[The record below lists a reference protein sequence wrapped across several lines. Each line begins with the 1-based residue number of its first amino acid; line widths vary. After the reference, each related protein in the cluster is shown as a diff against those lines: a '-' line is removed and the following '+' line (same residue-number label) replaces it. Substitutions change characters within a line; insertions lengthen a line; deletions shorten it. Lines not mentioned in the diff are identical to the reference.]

1 MSYKS
6 RIMWGL
12 CIVLTFFCSNVKGQN
27 ANNLGTL
34 SSLAENVIPQVSQ
47 VEDITADAFT
57 LDTKVY
63 IFSTDVFLSNY
74 LNDHLKNL
82 LGKRL
87 TNARIKGDMRAIV
100 LNLKRGTP
108 KSFAEKE
115 QYELSVNS
123 QYISIT
129 GYYQGVFNGIN
140 TLLQLLPPQV
150 YNADNKQFIES
161 YKIPAGKI
169 SDIPQ
174 YAYRGFMLDVSRTF
188 VPIKKVYDIV
198 DFMAYHKINKF
209 HWHLSDDQG
218 WRPEIKSFPRLTEI
232 GAFRGE
238 NLPLKNVLQS
248 GSAPYGGFYTQQEM
262 RELVEYA
269 SQRNIEIIP
278 EIDIPGHSMSEAVA
292 YPDIICSPF
301 RDSTNSQTEYSREIW
316 CVANEHNY
324 AMLDSIIRELSSV
337 FTTTEYFNIG
347 GDEVNHFNWKKCPE
361 CQALMKRE
369 GLKDEYELHNYFV
382 RRCDAIAHKYG
393 KKLMG
398 WEELMAAGSID
409 PETLVVV
416 WKNRKPIKKALT
428 EHHPFVLQVAEFS
441 YFDMKQSPLERG
453 HDWAGLVPLEKAY
466 ELDPVALCNG
476 ALEDTDYGE
485 LNKIELRENSLL
497 GVQGGLWQEL
507 GIRPDNYI
515 EYQYFPRMCTIAEV
529 GWSNPEK
536 NYEKFYKK
544 LTQHH
549 FDRMQNMGIRF
560 RVPPPIVT
568 AEKISKRKYKIT
580 VTPPYEGAVVKY
592 AITPEWAPTDSRRGQ
607 PDDND
612 YKYIYT
618 KPIKTKN
625 IAQYRFT
632 TFTTDDKLKSFAKA
646 VENVPLYEYIK
657 PTFTIETNLDTTKN
671 TLASMQDYDF
681 KTLGRARGRIAPGG
695 YLTIVLDKPIKCN
708 VIEIL
713 TGRPS
718 VDFYGIQYGHVEYSL
733 DGVNY
738 TRGGD
743 FNFDRSITLPKG
755 KFKYVKIC
763 ITGGTDC
770 RFLYLCDPLFY

>member
-1 MSYKS
+1 MSYKRVS
-6 RIMWGL
+6 MWGL
-12 CIVLTFFCSNVKGQN
+12 CLVLTFFCLSVYGQN
-27 ANNLGTL
+27 NDQKLSL
-34 SSLAENVIPQVSQ
+34 SSLAENIIPGVSA
-47 VEDITADAFT
+47 VEDSEGEPFV
-57 LDTKVY
+57 LDKKVY
-63 IFSTDVFLSNY
+63 IFSTDIFLSNY
-74 LNDHLKNL
+74 LNQKVKNL
-82 LGKRL
+82 LGKQL
-87 TNARIKGDMRAIV
+87 TNARIKGDMRAVV
-100 LNLKRGTP
+100 LNIRRGEP
-108 KSFAEKE
+108 KNFAERE
-115 QYELSVNS
+115 QYILTVNS
-123 QYISIT
+123 QHITIT
-129 GYYQGVFNGIN
+129 GYRDGVFNGIN

-150 YNADNKQFIES
+150 YNNDNQQFIES
-161 YKIPAGKI
+161 YTIPAGKI
-169 SDIPQ
+169 TDIPQ

-188 VPIKKVYDIV
+188 VPLKKVYDIV
-198 DFMAYHKINKF
+198 DYMAYHKINKF

-218 WRPEIKSFPRLTEI
+218 WRPEIKSYPLLTEI
-232 GAFRGE
+232 GGFRGE

-316 CVANEHNY
+316 CVANERNY

-347 GDEVNHFNWKKCPE
+347 GDEVNHLNWQKCPE
-361 CQALMKRE
+361 CQALMQRE

-398 WEELMAAGSID
+398 WEELMLAGSID
-409 PETLVVV
+409 PQTLVVV
-416 WKNRKPIKKALT
+416 WKNRKQIRKAL
-428 EHHPFVLQVAEFS
+428 EGHHPFVLQVAEFS

-466 ELDPVALCNG
+466 ELDPVFLCND
-476 ALEDTDYGE
+476 ALKDTDYSE
-485 LNKIELRENSLL
+485 LARGELRENSLL

-507 GIRPDNYI
+507 GIRPDNYV
-515 EYQYFPRMCTIAEV
+515 EYQYFPRMCTIAEI
-529 GWSNPEK
+529 GWNNPEK
-536 NYEKFYKK
+536 NYEKFYER

-549 FDRMQNMGIRF
+549 FARMQNMGIRF
-560 RVPPPIVT
+560 RVPPPKVT
-568 AEKISKRKYKIT
+568 AEKIGRKKYKIT
-580 VTPPYEGAVVKY
+580 VTPPYKDAVVKY
-592 AITPEWAPTDSRRGQ
+592 AVTPEYAPTDARRGQ
-607 PDDND
+607 PDNND
-612 YKYIYT
+612 YKYVYT
-618 KPIKTKN
+618 KPIKTRD
-625 IAQYRFT
+625 IAQYRFA
-632 TFTTDDKLKSFAKA
+632 TFTEGDKLKSFGAA
-646 VENVPLYEYIK
+646 VENVPLYEYLK
-657 PTFTIETNLDTTKN
+657 PKFTVQTNLDTVRYGYTA
-671 TLASMQDYDF
+671 LQDYDL
-681 KTLGRARGRIAPGG
+681 KTVARFNHRIEPGG
-695 YLTIVLDKPIKCN
+695 YITLVLDEPMQCS

-713 TGRPS
+713 TGRPA

-743 FNFDRSITLPKG
+743 FEQNRSITLPKG

-763 ITGGTDC
+763 ITGQTDC
-770 RFLYLCDPLFY
+770 RFLYVCDPMFY